1 MSIFE
6 PQVWKESKVFVDSF
20 AGAKT
25 ESGDLIQ
32 SNCDVEDELGGFIN
46 KGRYQTKTRKCPL
59 CVYLL
64 AKDSPYSE
72 NDPEYIFVITE
83 AYAKNFV

>member
-1 MSIFE
+1 MAVGAPRPDWAEIE

-46 KGRYQTKTRKCPL
+46 KGRYLR
-59 CVYLL
+59 
-64 AKDSPYSE
+64 
-72 NDPEYIFVITE
+72 PESFEEFHESCFTTVVL
-83 AYAKNFV
+83 NFQK